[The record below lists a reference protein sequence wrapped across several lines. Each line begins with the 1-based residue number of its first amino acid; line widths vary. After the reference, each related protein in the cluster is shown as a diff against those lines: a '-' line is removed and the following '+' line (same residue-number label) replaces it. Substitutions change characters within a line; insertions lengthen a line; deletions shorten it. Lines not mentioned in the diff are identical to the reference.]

1 MHWAKNVNK
10 TLSGI
15 SRCTK
20 TAFRSIKILSGQ
32 KAILVIFYFFRMRE
46 RQDSYPHILLHLFKS
61 DDFSCVKTIYF
72 HFEYRWYLHIVKNF
86 EIKLSIPVLKT
97 WVCCVRDSNTQPLT
111 CYCLLKTNRQERIL
125 DWLY

>member
-32 KAILVIFYFFRMRE
+32 KAILVFFLFFSDE
-46 RQDSYPHILLHLFKS
+46 RAAGLLSPHPPSF
-61 DDFSCVKTIYF
+61 V
-72 HFEYRWYLHIVKNF
+72 
-86 EIKLSIPVLKT
+86 
-97 WVCCVRDSNTQPLT
+97 
-111 CYCLLKTNRQERIL
+111 
-125 DWLY
+125 